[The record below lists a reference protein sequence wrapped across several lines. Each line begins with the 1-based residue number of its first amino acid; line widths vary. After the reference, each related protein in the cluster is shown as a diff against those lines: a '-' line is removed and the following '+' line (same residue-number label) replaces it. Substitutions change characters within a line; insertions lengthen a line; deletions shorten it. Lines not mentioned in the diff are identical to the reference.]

1 MRKSFIKEILLE
13 YEKKRDRAQKELEY
27 RKSQVYEIVP
37 RIKEIDR
44 EISKT
49 GIKISKAIL
58 QNVDNYLE
66 EVNKIKMYIEKLKQ
80 EKAILL
86 TENNIPLNF
95 LELQYECNKCKD
107 TGFLDNGK
115 KCSCFKQKLIE
126 RAYEMS
132 NISYLLEKEN
142 FQHFNIE
149 LFSNEKFEDESI
161 SPRENMLKILN
172 ICEGFV
178 FNFDKNNDEN
188 LLFYG
193 STGLGKT
200 YMCNCIS
207 KALLDKGKIVVYQTA
222 FKILEILEE
231 YKFHSNN
238 SPEIKMSY
246 DLLFDCDLLIIDDLG
261 TELTNRFTNIEIF
274 NIINVRIIQNKK
286 TIISTN
292 LSPADIIEIY
302 GERTASR
309 VFGKFTI
316 LKFYGPDLRW
326 EIKSGNKQ

>member
-1 MRKSFIKEILLE
+1 MKNDFFIKKILLE
-13 YEKKRDRAQKELEY
+13 YEKKRDRAQRELEY
-27 RKSQVYEIVP
+27 RKSQVYEIIP
-37 RIKEIDR
+37 RIKEIDE

-58 QNVDNYLE
+58 QNTDNYLE
-66 EVNKIKMYIEKLKQ
+66 KVNEIKEYTKKLKQ

-95 LELQYECNKCKD
+95 LEIQYECSKCKD
-107 TGFLDNGK
+107 SGFLDSGE
-115 KCSCFKQKLIE
+115 KCNCFKQKLIDK
-126 RAYEMS
+126 AYEMS
-132 NISYLLEKEN
+132 NISHLLKEEN
-142 FQHFNIE
+142 FKNFNID
-149 LFSNEKFEDESI
+149 LFSDEKFEDENL
-161 SPRENMLKILN
+161 SPKQNMLKILN

-178 FNFDKNNDEN
+178 FNFDKKNDEN

-200 YMCNCIS
+200 YLCNCIAKS
-207 KALLDKGKIVVYQTA
+207 LLDKGKIVIYQTA

-231 YKFHSNN
+231 YKFNSNQ
-238 SPEIKMSY
+238 SPEIKLSY
-246 DLLFDCDLLIIDDLG
+246 ELLFDCDLLIIDDLG
-261 TELTNRFTNIEIF
+261 TELANKFTNIEIF
-274 NIINVRIIQNKK
+274 NIINSRLIQNKK

-292 LSPADIIEIY
+292 LSPADIIKIY

-309 VFGKFTI
+309 IFGKFTI

-326 EIKSGNKQ
+326 EIKAK

>member
-1 MRKSFIKEILLE
+1 MRNDFFIKKILLE
-13 YEKKRDRAQKELEY
+13 YEKKRDRAQRELEY
-27 RKSQVYEIVP
+27 RKSQVYEIIP
-37 RIKEIDR
+37 RIKEIDD

-58 QNVDNYLE
+58 QNTDNYLE
-66 EVNKIKMYIEKLKQ
+66 KVNEIKEYTKKLKQ

-95 LELQYECNKCKD
+95 LEIQYECSKCKD
-107 TGFLDNGK
+107 SGFLDSGE
-115 KCSCFKQKLIE
+115 KCNCFKQKLIDK
-126 RAYEMS
+126 AYEMS
-132 NISYLLEKEN
+132 NISHLLKKEN
-142 FQHFNIE
+142 FKNFNID
-149 LFSNEKFEDESI
+149 LFSDEKFEDENL
-161 SPRENMLKILN
+161 SPKQNMLKILN

-178 FNFDKNNDEN
+178 FNFDKKNDEN

-200 YMCNCIS
+200 YLCNCIAKS
-207 KALLDKGKIVVYQTA
+207 LLDKGKIVIYQTA

-231 YKFHSNN
+231 YKFNSNQ
-238 SPEIKMSY
+238 SPEIKLSY
-246 DLLFDCDLLIIDDLG
+246 ELLFDCDLLIIDDLG
-261 TELTNRFTNIEIF
+261 TELANKFTNIEIF
-274 NIINVRIIQNKK
+274 NIINSRLIQNKK

-292 LSPADIIEIY
+292 LSPADIIKIY

-309 VFGKFTI
+309 IFGKFTI

-326 EIKSGNKQ
+326 EIKAK